1 MISKEIDQY
10 DTLEVLE
17 ENDKIAK
24 YLKNSLWVK
33 YVVKTNCDDWHGEY
47 TVECKIPMQ
56 NGIHNFNLSL

>member
-47 TVECKIPMQ
+47 TVECKIPM
-56 NGIHNFNLSL
+56 